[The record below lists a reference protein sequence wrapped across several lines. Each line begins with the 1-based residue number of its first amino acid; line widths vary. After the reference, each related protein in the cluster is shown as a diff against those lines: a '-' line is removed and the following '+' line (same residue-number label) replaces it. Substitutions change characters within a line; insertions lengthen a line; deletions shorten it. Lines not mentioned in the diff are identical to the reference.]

1 MLSLALGARRKARGD
16 SASWPRQCATSSMRP
31 YRQPSGVSTAYEP
44 LRSRRRPPRHIK
56 TTTTPGRWGTTEA
69 GAGPVNGGVREHSRL
84 EEYARSG

>member
-31 YRQPSGVSTAYEP
+31 VGRQHRV
-44 LRSRRRPPRHIK
+44 R
-56 TTTTPGRWGTTEA
+56 TTPVPAKAASTHQHDDNAGGTAEA